1 GDVWLLDGLSA
12 APAGTLV
19 VARRASPYGLEVAY
33 ELGRGVAAAGLPVVS
48 GLALGVDAA
57 AHRGCVDGGGC
68 PVAVLA
74 GGPDLPQPRTNA
86 RPYRRGRAQGGGVSA
101 SPPGGAPP
109 PRGLPGPEPP
119 LGGRPARP
127 SSLRARPPA

>member
-57 AHRGCVDGGGC
+57 AHRGCVHGGGC

-86 RPYRRGRAQGGGVSA
+86 RLYRRVREQGVVISEA
-101 SPPGGAPP
+101 PPGK
-109 PRGLPGPEPP
+109 RP
-119 LGGRPARP
+119 LRWKFPARNRLMAGLGAAT
-127 SSLRARPPA
+127 SLV